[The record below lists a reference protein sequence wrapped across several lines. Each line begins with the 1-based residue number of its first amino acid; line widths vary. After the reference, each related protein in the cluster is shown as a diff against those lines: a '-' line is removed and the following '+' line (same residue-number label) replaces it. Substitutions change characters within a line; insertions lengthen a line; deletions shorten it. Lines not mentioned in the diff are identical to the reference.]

1 MTALLPVARGLGL
14 YVLLCLVAT
23 LAGRG
28 LLRLCRLHVPGR
40 AELALAPVLTLIA
53 WTLAL
58 GVFAALRLPLRL
70 VTPWV
75 WAATIALAGAGF
87 LIRPRRMFRRAALLP
102 CLVCLALPLVVLA
115 RPVKHGLGE
124 CLDCMNMDGWFYM
137 AGSHYVHEWGRLP
150 YDGPDPI
157 LQLGSHFREH
167 RFITFSLIGH
177 LASLCS
183 GGDVFAVGG
192 LFQAWALFTAA
203 CAVALFWLARGHGVR
218 TVLVGTA
225 LTVVAGWTADV
236 VWGNWFEQELALAYM
251 PALAA
256 ALYLWPAGDSRR
268 WVVLGLLTAG
278 LLYTYPEAALV
289 PLGGVGLM
297 AACCLWHERARWRS
311 WLGGAAFATALTV
324 LLLSPAW
331 RTLVAFTRGQNGS
344 VYTQNVDGVL
354 WLVGGLGQWAS
365 QPGAFWGMGGQT
377 FAKPATLAGN
387 LMGAAVTLLAL
398 AGLARLVLRG
408 DWGVAAAAG
417 ALTAGAMVWL
427 LALHHPY
434 ITFKALILC
443 WWLLLYVAAA
453 GAATV
458 AKCVPRAGP
467 RTALTATGIAAFA
480 AFGLW
485 VTQKREPLGTSRYPE
500 LHLRDFGVLRQLP
513 AVLAGEPVFVHV
525 HDWLASQLALGM
537 LHEQSLY
544 LGAPRGWF
552 FGPGVV
558 RHRQALPPR
567 FDPGFRLVL
576 TDREY
581 DTCRVSDLPLC
592 ARQVW
597 SGGPYTLWRME
608 AGRGPDPAL
617 LDIDPLVTDVMD
629 GTAGK
634 TFWLGHEPTT
644 LHVLVQSAGVLEMA
658 AHVEFGDGAAVG
670 RRNVTIRADVGPVGQ
685 VQVASGPGVL
695 RIPVHAGLNQIV
707 LDCPDAP
714 PPEGRWPGPA
724 ARYVLCLRRTLLSLS
739 EGQSRDVHVADRA
752 PRPGPA
758 QGESRCVYSSTP

>member
-1 MTALLPVARGLGL
+1 MTALLAVARGLGL

-28 LLRLCRLHVPGR
+28 LLRLCRLRVPGR
-40 AELALAPVLTLIA
+40 AELALAPVLTLVA

-58 GVFAALRLPLRL
+58 GVFAALRLPMRL
-70 VTPWV
+70 VTPLV
-75 WAATIALAGAGF
+75 WAATFALAGAG
-87 LIRPRRMFRRAALLP
+87 LLVKPRRMPGRAALLAWLM
-102 CLVCLALPLVVLA
+102 CLVLPLMVLA
-115 RPVKHGLGE
+115 RPVKHGLAE

-137 AGSHYVHEWGRLP
+137 AGGHYVHEWGRLA

-177 LASLCS
+177 LARVCS
-183 GGDVFAVGG
+183 DGDVFAVGG

-203 CAVALFWLARGHGVR
+203 SALALFWLARGHGLR
-218 TVLVGTA
+218 SVLAGTT

-256 ALYLWPAGDSRR
+256 ALYLWPAGDARR
-268 WVVLGLLTAG
+268 WAVLGVLTAG

-297 AACCLWHERARWRS
+297 AAGCLCHERARWRS
-311 WLGGAAFATALTV
+311 WLRGTAFAATLTVV
-324 LLLSPAW
+324 LLLPAW
-331 RTLVAFTRGQNGS
+331 RTLVTFTCGQNGS

-354 WLVGGLGQWAS
+354 WLVGGLGKWAC

-377 FAKPATLAGN
+377 FAKPATLMGN
-387 LMGAAVTLLAL
+387 GIGAVLTVLSL
-398 AGLARLVLRG
+398 AGLVRLLRRG
-408 DWGVAAAAG
+408 EWGVAAAAATLTGG
-417 ALTAGAMVWL
+417 ALVWIVV
-427 LALHHPY
+427 LHHPY

-453 GAATV
+453 GAAWVTQS
-458 AKCVPRAGP
+458 VPRAGP
-467 RTALTATGIAAFA
+467 RSALAAAAVTVLAT
-480 AFGLW
+480 FGLW
-485 VTQKREPLGTSRYPE
+485 VTQKREPLGTSRYPD
-500 LHLRDFGVLRQLP
+500 LHLRDYRVLRELP

-525 HDWLASQLALGM
+525 HDWLASQLAVGM

-544 LGAPRGWF
+544 LAAPRGWF

-558 RHRQALPPR
+558 RHRQGLPPS

-592 ARQVW
+592 ATRVW

-608 AGRGPDPAL
+608 SGHGPDAAL

-644 LHVLVQSAGVLEMA
+644 LHVLVPSAGVLEL
-658 AHVEFGDGAAVG
+658 VTEVQFGDGSALG
-670 RRNVTIRADVGPVGQ
+670 RRHVTVRTDVGPVGQ
-685 VQVASGPGVL
+685 VQVMPGPRVL
-695 RIPVHAGLNQIV
+695 RIPAHAGLNRIV

-724 ARYVLCLRRTLLSLS
+724 ARYIVCLRRARLAFSGVAS
-739 EGQSRDVHVADRA
+739 GEAQVADRT
-752 PRPGPA
+752 PGLGPP